1 MDISYNLINPEQIT
15 NVKVWIKRQN
25 MNWHISSV
33 SVNTVRNFFR
43 RLIGMSLL
51 KSEHIGYAM
60 TYDIDYEIFS
70 AEHVLSVEKDS
81 YIEYDV
87 VYYKPHIVINL
98 SNGKYY
104 TKYFETENELNKYL
118 DENSL
123 TNKLIRI

>member
-25 MNWHISSV
+25 MNWQLSSV

-51 KSEHIGYAM
+51 KSKHIGYTM

-118 DENSL
+118 DKNSL